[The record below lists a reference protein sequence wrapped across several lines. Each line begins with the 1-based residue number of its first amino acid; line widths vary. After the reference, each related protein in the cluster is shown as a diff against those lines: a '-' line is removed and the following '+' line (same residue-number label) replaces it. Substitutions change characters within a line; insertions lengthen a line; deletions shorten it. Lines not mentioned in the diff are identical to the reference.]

1 MHDNIFLNQLVGDL
15 YRRANRVKPALDL
28 PIQVIDSPEIANHIF
43 NAPEIFNKNYSFL
56 EKLSDGRFSANG
68 HDWVAR
74 AKLTQPFYHQSTHR
88 ISDEQIYG
96 VYANNLHRL
105 ENQEIA
111 NFWEY
116 AIESAIGVISL
127 SYGLAAPIPWP
138 IEQVKMILDS
148 LAYEQTEAWLNPIDV
163 SGIENV
169 KMITA
174 RQAIFDLWSKN
185 QELSQFLAGLSSAA
199 NTQDPLFA
207 QGELMQN
214 LLAATETT
222 ASGFSWMMYCLGR
235 HQDYQADLTSGL
247 NDESAGQFAEE
258 VLRLFP
264 PVPFVTRQL
273 SQDHVIEDF
282 RFKKNEHILISIV
295 GLHCHMDYWNQ
306 PLKFEFPRAELLNKT
321 FNPMAYRPFLSGPRV
336 CGGMRLAKRELILGL
351 KAVLHQFQLSPIE
364 TPPAV
369 SYSLTSRPAIEI
381 DQYLKRI

>member
-56 EKLSDGRFSANG
+56 EKLSDGRFSANAN
-68 HDWVAR
+68 DWVDR
-74 AKLTQPFYHQSTHR
+74 AKLTQHFYHQSTHR

-138 IEQVKMILDS
+138 IEQVKMILES

-185 QELSQFLAGLSSAA
+185 QELSQFLGGLSSAA

-306 PLKFEFPRAELLNKT
+306 PLQFEFPRAELLNKT

-351 KAVLHQFQLSPIE
+351 KAVLHQLQLSPIE